1 MAPCSV
7 TPLQRG
13 AAAFASLPAAAV
25 APRALHTARS
35 VQRSSRRGAACAAA
49 RRVSVV
55 AAEPAPSALAALPG
69 WAAPAAG
76 SLDRLVTR
84 GHLSED
90 RHREGDPFYDATM
103 KRVNTVQYGELSSDQ
118 IAAARAR
125 RSRERSPSPALRLE
139 DIELPD
145 NHPFASRTNVSAAEE
160 ELMLA
165 RLRVRRGVPLQS
177 LGDLAA
183 TDARAARR
191 ARQGSSDDE

>member
-1 MAPCSV
+1 
-7 TPLQRG
+7 
-13 AAAFASLPAAAV
+13 
-25 APRALHTARS
+25 
-35 VQRSSRRGAACAAA
+35 
-49 RRVSVV
+49 V

-69 WAAPAAG
+69 WAAPAAGAAALGLLLALARRAGAAG

-145 NHPFASRTNVSAAEE
+145 NHPFASRANVSAAEE